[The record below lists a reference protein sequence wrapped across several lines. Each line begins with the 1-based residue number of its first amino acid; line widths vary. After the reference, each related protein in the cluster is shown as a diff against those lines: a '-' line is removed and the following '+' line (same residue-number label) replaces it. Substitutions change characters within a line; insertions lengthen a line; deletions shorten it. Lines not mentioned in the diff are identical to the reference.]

1 MKIAKNDP
9 YGVLSVSSQK
19 ISPGNK
25 ISLRENG
32 GKSRFRELPTDE
44 INKMLEKKIIS
55 VAITTATNFG
65 LNSFNGTYNISEVF
79 L

>member
-1 MKIAKNDP
+1 M
-9 YGVLSVSSQK
+9 SVSECVKLKNFARKQNF
-19 ISPGNK
+19 SPRK
-25 ISLRENG
+25 WR
-32 GKSRFRELPTDE
+32 KSRFRELPTDE